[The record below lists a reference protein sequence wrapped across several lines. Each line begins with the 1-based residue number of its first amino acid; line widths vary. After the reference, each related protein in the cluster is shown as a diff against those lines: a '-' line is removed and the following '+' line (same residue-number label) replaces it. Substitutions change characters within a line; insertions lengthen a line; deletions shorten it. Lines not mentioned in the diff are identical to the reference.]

1 MTKETIKIRKATKK
15 DLKEI
20 AEILMKES
28 SKKPYNE
35 KYTLKIAIKEIRNFS
50 KDNLYVATTEKRII
64 GFIAT
69 QITSEIEKRAY
80 VQELWLR
87 LAYQGKGIGKNL
99 VEFIEKMYKK
109 KGIKIIRLVTKK
121 NAKAFNFYKKLKYK
135 LEKDFVD
142 KVINIT

>member
-1 MTKETIKIRKATKK
+1 MIKMKIRKATKK
-15 DLKEI
+15 DFKEI

-28 SKKPYNE
+28 SKKPYNK

-50 KDNLYVATTEKRII
+50 KDDLYVATTEKRII

-69 QITSEIEKRAY
+69 QITSEIEKRVY

-87 LAYQGKGIGKNL
+87 LAYQRKGIGKNL

-109 KGIKIIRLVTKK
+109 KGIKTIRLTTKK
-121 NAKAFNFYKKLKYK
+121 NVRAFGFYKKIKYK
-135 LEKDFVD
+135 ELKNLIYMEK
-142 KVINIT
+142 KLK